1 MFLCA
6 YRRFVHRKDQL
17 TLETYKGSEA
27 KMKRRH
33 ILFAAIAAIFLI
45 ASTYLFAVNYV
56 YIPSSQQ
63 TLKIFCATSLL
74 FPLEKVEADF
84 EAAYPNVNVEM
95 EGHGSIQV
103 IRHDTELNE
112 KIDVLLVADCSL
124 IPRMMYT
131 TKIPDTDEDF
141 ADYYVRFATNEL
153 VLAYANNSRYADEI
167 NADNWYSILV
177 CPDVTL
183 GLGNPQ
189 VATIGYHAL
198 TAIQLAENYYGA
210 QNLFYD
216 LITANINPP
225 IASVKHGSNYTI
237 TVPETQNPE
246 GDKLKLR
253 SSEVGLITLL
263 DSGYLDYCLIYLS
276 NAKQYGF
283 NYIELPDEINM
294 GSPQYESAYKQVQV
308 VYEHQRFA
316 TISLDRAGGTIYYGL
331 TIPKNAPNPELAEE
345 FVKFLLNE
353 QGKADFELAYHPV
366 FAPSFTDNLQA
377 LPESLQS
384 IVVPEP

>member
-1 MFLCA
+1 
-6 YRRFVHRKDQL
+6 
-17 TLETYKGSEA
+17 
-27 KMKRRH
+27 MKRRH
-33 ILFAAIAAIFLI
+33 IVLATIVAISLI
-45 ASTYLFAVNYV
+45 ASTYLFVVNYV
-56 YIPSSQQ
+56 YVRPSQQ

-84 EAAYPNVNVEM
+84 EAAHPNVNVEI

-103 IRHDTELNE
+103 IRHDTEINE
-112 KIDVLLVADCSL
+112 KIDLLLVADYSL

-131 TKIPDTDEDF
+131 TKMPNTNENF
-141 ADYYVRFATNEL
+141 SDYYVRFATNEL
-153 VLAYANNSRYADEI
+153 VLAYTNHSKYADEI
-167 NADNWYSILV
+167 NANNWYSILV
-177 CPDVTL
+177 RPDVTL

-189 VATIGYHAL
+189 VATIGYEAL
-198 TAIQLAENYYGA
+198 TAIQLAENYYGD
-210 QNLFYD
+210 QSLFHN
-216 LITANINPP
+216 LITTNIEPP
-225 IASVKHGSNYTI
+225 ITSIQDGSNYTI
-237 TVPETQNPE
+237 TVPVTQNPI

-253 SSEVGLITLL
+253 SGEVGLVALL

-294 GSPQYESAYKQVQV
+294 GSPQHESDYENVQV

-316 TISLDRAGGTIYYGL
+316 SISLDRTGETIYYGL
-331 TIPKNAPNPELAEE
+331 TIPKNAPNPDLAEE

-353 QGKADFELAYHPV
+353 QGKDDFESAYHPV

>member
-1 MFLCA
+1 MCISAILS
-6 YRRFVHRKDQL
+6 REKINLKNLQEKD
-17 TLETYKGSEA
+17 SEA

-33 ILFAAIAAIFLI
+33 MVFATIAAIALI
-45 ASTYLFAVNYV
+45 ASTYLFIVNYV
-56 YIPSSQQ
+56 YVSPAQR
-63 TLKIFCATSLL
+63 TLKVFCATSLL

-84 EAAYPNVNVEM
+84 EEAYPNVDVEI

-103 IRHDTELNE
+103 IRHVTEINE
-112 KIDVLLVADCSL
+112 KIDVLLVADYLL
-124 IPRMMYT
+124 IPRMMYHT
-131 TKIPDTDEDF
+131 TMPNTDESF

-153 VLAYANNSRYADEI
+153 VLAYANHSKYADEI
-167 NADNWYSILV
+167 NSDNWYSILAR
-177 CPDVTL
+177 PDVTL

-189 VATIGYHAL
+189 VASIGYRAL
-198 TAIQLAENYYGA
+198 AAIQLAENYYGE
-210 QNLFYD
+210 QSLFND
-216 LITANINPP
+216 LITANIEPP
-225 IASVKHGSNYTI
+225 ITSVQDGSNYTI
-237 TVPETQNPE
+237 TVPETQNPI

-294 GSPQYESAYKQVQV
+294 GSPQYQSTYEQVQV
-308 VYEHQRFA
+308 VYEHQRF
-316 TISLDRAGGTIYYGL
+316 TSISLDRSGETIYYGL
-331 TIPKNAPNPELAEE
+331 TIPKNAPNAELAEE
-345 FVKFLLNE
+345 FVKFLLDG
-353 QGKADFELAYHPV
+353 QGKDDFTSTYHPV
-366 FAPSFTDNLQA
+366 FDPPLTDNLQA

>member
-1 MFLCA
+1 
-6 YRRFVHRKDQL
+6 
-17 TLETYKGSEA
+17 
-27 KMKRRH
+27 MKRRH
-33 ILFAAIAAIFLI
+33 IVLATIVAISLI
-45 ASTYLFAVNYV
+45 ASTYLFVVNYV
-56 YIPSSQQ
+56 YVRPSQQ

-84 EAAYPNVNVEM
+84 EAAHPNVNVEI

-103 IRHDTELNE
+103 IRHDTEINE
-112 KIDVLLVADCSL
+112 KIDLLLVADYSL

-131 TKIPDTDEDF
+131 TKMPNTNENF
-141 ADYYVRFATNEL
+141 SDYYVRFATNEL
-153 VLAYANNSRYADEI
+153 VLAYTNHSKYADEI
-167 NADNWYSILV
+167 NANNWYSILV
-177 CPDVTL
+177 RPDVTL

-189 VATIGYHAL
+189 VATIGYEAL
-198 TAIQLAENYYGA
+198 TAIQLAENYYGD
-210 QNLFYD
+210 QSLFHN
-216 LITANINPP
+216 LITTNIEPP
-225 IASVKHGSNYTI
+225 ITSIQDGSNYTI
-237 TVPETQNPE
+237 TVPVTQNPI

-253 SSEVGLITLL
+253 SGEVGLVALL

-294 GSPQYESAYKQVQV
+294 GSPQHESDYEKVQV

-316 TISLDRAGGTIYYGL
+316 SISLDRTGETIYYGL
-331 TIPKNAPNPELAEE
+331 TIPKNAPNPDLAEE
-345 FVKFLLNE
+345 FVKFLLNA
-353 QGKADFELAYHPV
+353 QGKDDFESAYHPV

>member
-1 MFLCA
+1 
-6 YRRFVHRKDQL
+6 
-17 TLETYKGSEA
+17 
-27 KMKRRH
+27 MKRRH
-33 ILFAAIAAIFLI
+33 IVLATIVAISLI
-45 ASTYLFAVNYV
+45 ASTYLFVVNYV
-56 YIPSSQQ
+56 YVRPSQQ

-84 EAAYPNVNVEM
+84 EAAHPNVNVEI

-103 IRHDTELNE
+103 IRHDTEINE
-112 KIDVLLVADCSL
+112 KIDLLLVADYSL

-131 TKIPDTDEDF
+131 TKMPNTNENF
-141 ADYYVRFATNEL
+141 SDYYVRFATNEL
-153 VLAYANNSRYADEI
+153 VLAYTNHSKYADEI
-167 NADNWYSILV
+167 NANNWYSILV
-177 CPDVTL
+177 RPDVTL

-189 VATIGYHAL
+189 VATIGYEAL
-198 TAIQLAENYYGA
+198 TAIQLAENYYGD
-210 QNLFYD
+210 QSLFHN
-216 LITANINPP
+216 LITTNIEPP
-225 IASVKHGSNYTI
+225 ITSIQDGSNYTI
-237 TVPETQNPE
+237 TVPVTQNPI

-253 SSEVGLITLL
+253 SGEVGLVALL

-294 GSPQYESAYKQVQV
+294 GSPQHESDYENVQV

-316 TISLDRAGGTIYYGL
+316 SISLDRTGETIYYGL
-331 TIPKNAPNPELAEE
+331 TIPKNAPNPDLAEE
-345 FVKFLLNE
+345 FVKFLLNA
-353 QGKADFELAYHPV
+353 QGKDDFESAYHPV